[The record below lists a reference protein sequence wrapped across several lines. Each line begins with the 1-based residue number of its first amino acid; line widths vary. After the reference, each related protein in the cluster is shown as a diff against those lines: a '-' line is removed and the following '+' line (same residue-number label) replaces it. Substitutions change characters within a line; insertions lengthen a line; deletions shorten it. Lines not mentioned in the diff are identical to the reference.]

1 MAKASHPIPPGMRTV
16 TAMLAV
22 DGAAE
27 AIDLYARAFGAV
39 ELPGR
44 APDPSGKKIWHAEIR
59 IGDSIVFVND
69 ASPEMGNPARPSALW
84 LCVEDCDAF
93 YARAVAAGLK
103 SEMPPMDMFWGDRTA
118 TVVDPYGYAWSF
130 ATHVRDLTEDEMRK
144 AGEEFARQ
152 MAAKPQ

>member
-103 SEMPPMDMFWGDRTA
+103 SEMPPMDMFWGDRHARVSDKFGNAWAIA
-118 TVVDPYGYAWSF
+118 TRVE
-130 ATHVRDLTEDEMRK
+130 DLTPEEMK
-144 AGEEFARQ
+144 VKE
-152 MAAKPQ
+152 AAFIASMKR

>member
-1 MAKASHPIPPGMRTV
+1 MRTV

-103 SEMPPMDMFWGDRTA
+103 SEMPPMDMFWGDRHARVSDKFGNAWAIA
-118 TVVDPYGYAWSF
+118 TRVE
-130 ATHVRDLTEDEMRK
+130 DLTPEEMK
-144 AGEEFARQ
+144 VKE
-152 MAAKPQ
+152 AAFIASMKR